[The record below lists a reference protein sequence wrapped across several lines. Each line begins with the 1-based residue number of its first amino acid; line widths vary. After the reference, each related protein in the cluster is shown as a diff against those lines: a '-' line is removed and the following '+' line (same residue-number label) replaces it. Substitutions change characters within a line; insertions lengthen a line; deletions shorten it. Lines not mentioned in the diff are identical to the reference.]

1 MKVALTVSPSFDS
14 GFGVEISERR
24 KPSRG
29 SYFVIKTKGLG
40 ADSFVRAQQHA
51 ETFAR
56 IANGREFDAAAFEEL
71 SRKVLAVEVSP
82 PDKESICLDGTL
94 FALSIERGSSS
105 ISVEWNSALD
115 SKWKGV
121 GELVEF
127 LGVLYERYHYQG

>member
-14 GFGVEISERR
+14 GFGVEISQRR

-29 SYFVIKTKGLG
+29 TYYVIKTKGLG

-51 ETFAR
+51 EIFAR
-56 IANGREFDAAAFEEL
+56 IVTAQEFDAADFEEL

-82 PDKESICLDGTL
+82 PDRGQICLDGTL
-94 FALSIERGSSS
+94 YALSIETGSIS
-105 ISVEWNSALD
+105 ISVEWNSGLD

-121 GELVEF
+121 GELVDFMAE
-127 LGVLYERYHYQG
+127 LYERYRHQD